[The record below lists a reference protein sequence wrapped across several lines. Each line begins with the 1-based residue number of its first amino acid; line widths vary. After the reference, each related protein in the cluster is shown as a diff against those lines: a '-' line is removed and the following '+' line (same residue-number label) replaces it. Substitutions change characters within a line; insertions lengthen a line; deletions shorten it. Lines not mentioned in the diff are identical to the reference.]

1 MEYIRFFSLQIIL
14 FTFLG
19 GYNCRAGTIAAGYGF
34 TVFTD
39 ENGTLWSVG
48 KNDYGQLGIG
58 KTSNYESKPS
68 RTGWKEVDDII
79 TIGDTTFIKSDK
91 LKYKAMSG
99 ENIFRY
105 DLFSFVESNQNR
117 DFFYDTF
124 FKERRIDESMFN
136 SGYWGKLGRSY
147 FTSYSMPFR
156 SSMTEFSTELSYH
169 WVWDKEQYDHHLDDP
184 LSKYELSEVY
194 KLNFE
199 IYSYKGDSIVQGV
212 YRGSASNVI
221 FHASTNRST
230 NEKHNVIYQDT
241 NKSIWS
247 FSINDEYSIE
257 DDNYTLIINEESK
270 IKKVEFYQ
278 PTWGLDV
285 NSNDHFYFLSD

>member
-1 MEYIRFFSLQIIL
+1 
-14 FTFLG
+14 
-19 GYNCRAGTIAAGYGF
+19 
-34 TVFTD
+34 
-39 ENGTLWSVG
+39 
-48 KNDYGQLGIG
+48 
-58 KTSNYESKPS
+58 
-68 RTGWKEVDDII
+68 
-79 TIGDTTFIKSDK
+79 
-91 LKYKAMSG
+91 MSG

-194 KLNFE
+194 KLTSKFTVTKE
-199 IYSYKGDSIVQGV
+199 ILLSKAYIAGQQVM
-212 YRGSASNVI
+212 
-221 FHASTNRST
+221 
-230 NEKHNVIYQDT
+230 
-241 NKSIWS
+241 S
-247 FSINDEYSIE
+247 FSC
-257 DDNYTLIINEESK
+257 K
-270 IKKVEFYQ
+270 
-278 PTWGLDV
+278 
-285 NSNDHFYFLSD
+285 H

>member
-79 TIGDTTFIKSDK
+79 TIRDTTFIKSDK

-99 ENIFRY
+99 ENIF
-105 DLFSFVESNQNR
+105 D
-117 DFFYDTF
+117 
-124 FKERRIDESMFN
+124 M
-136 SGYWGKLGRSY
+136 
-147 FTSYSMPFR
+147 
-156 SSMTEFSTELSYH
+156 
-169 WVWDKEQYDHHLDDP
+169 
-184 LSKYELSEVY
+184 
-194 KLNFE
+194 
-199 IYSYKGDSIVQGV
+199 IYS
-212 YRGSASNVI
+212 
-221 FHASTNRST
+221 H
-230 NEKHNVIYQDT
+230 
-241 NKSIWS
+241 
-247 FSINDEYSIE
+247 
-257 DDNYTLIINEESK
+257 L
-270 IKKVEFYQ
+270 
-278 PTWGLDV
+278 
-285 NSNDHFYFLSD
+285 